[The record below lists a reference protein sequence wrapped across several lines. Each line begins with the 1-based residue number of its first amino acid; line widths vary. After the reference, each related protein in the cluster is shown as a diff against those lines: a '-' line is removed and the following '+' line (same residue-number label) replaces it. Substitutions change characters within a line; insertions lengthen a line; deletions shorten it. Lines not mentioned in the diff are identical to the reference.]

1 MRVGPNGVR
10 PTWASAAGPYD
21 KRRRSAHAGQRR
33 SALLRAQRLVFRLR
47 SLLGGDGQD
56 DVKNQRRQHG
66 AVPSLRSGQA
76 LAAAEA
82 HQPGAFVF
90 QIELAE
96 RTLNILENSR
106 CHRGEYGGA
115 SG

>member
-1 MRVGPNGVR
+1 MGRAPLAVR
-10 PTWASAAGPYD
+10 SLGE
-21 KRRRSAHAGQRR
+21 RRSPLLGAH
-33 SALLRAQRLVFRLR
+33 RLVFRLR
-47 SLLGGDGQD
+47 SLLGRDGQD
-56 DVKNQRRQHG
+56 NVKNQRRQHG

-96 RTLNILENSR
+96 RTPNILKNSR
-106 CHRGEYGGA
+106 CHRGEYGVA